1 MSETQTQMVFAWS
14 CNAAHY
20 QLPWSHSYVN
30 FSHSALRDMFGE
42 ECVDFRDEKNISVTI
57 DGKTI
62 DICLET
68 RVRRNTLSTLA

>member
-1 MSETQTQMVFAWS
+1 MQHNTS
-14 CNAAHY
+14 C
-20 QLPWSHSYVN
+20 LGVTVYVN

-68 RVRRNTLSTLA
+68 RVRRNTFSTLV